1 MRRTFALLITVLADF
16 TFGLL
21 CLAGIWVGTMWLIV
35 KGVGILEAIL
45 LAAGGVT
52 AIAWLAEHFLR
63 LRRRTRWL
71 GRWLVGLPEY
81 DSPSTEAGSKTDQQ
95 IRARAFWTAV
105 GATTALAAIA
115 IWALIALAGVTA
127 GLGIAGLILLGA
139 LWLFLNGGLNLF
151 MEAVEDRVEED
162 GKLKRDGPGPQR

>member
-1 MRRTFALLITVLADF
+1 MRRTFALLITILADF

-21 CLAGIWVGTMWLIV
+21 CLAGIWIGTMWLIV

-52 AIAWLAEHFLR
+52 AIAWPAEHFLQ

-81 DSPSTEAGSKTDQQ
+81 DSPDAEPRSETDQQ

-105 GATTALAAIA
+105 GATIALGAVVT
-115 IWALIALAGVTA
+115 WVLMALAGVAA
-127 GLGIAGLILLGA
+127 GLGMAGLILLGA
-139 LWLFLNGGLNLF
+139 VWLFLNGGLNLF
-151 MEAVEDRVEED
+151 MDAVEDRVEED